1 MTSAA
6 GQGPLPAGA
15 AVLAA
20 AGGSGIV
27 VVGEELAPPLPSRS
41 SALLAGGD
49 DVGAVVPARPGPS
62 VPPVGPTADAVRAD
76 VDDVVSPVVAVAPGL
91 LADLR
96 IDPRADDGVAVAS
109 AVVDHV
115 LAKGRR
121 VLTDP
126 EWTTDIDRDDL
137 SAAKSARPV
146 AAEILVI
153 TAYLDDSMALL
164 EDRLAF
170 ALVRSLR
177 DQTVDAR
184 ITVLLT
190 DGFRSEHKVDRLRSN
205 GVHVVVPP
213 VDRDRWLAERAGAF
227 SHAVLT
233 SSGMQSLS
241 WSWLAKT
248 QPQAA
253 RVLYLSSLPFREVS
267 ALAPLTPPAEQASLE
282 SVRSGVESQV
292 LDVARSAD
300 AIWCDADADARWV
313 RGCLPGT
320 PVHVIPTAIARR
332 PDTVGLAGRSGVALL
347 GDIGHDAVASNE
359 DAAGGALESLVPAL
373 RSSNPDLPFTVI
385 TDRPSPYLR
394 HTMEEHG
401 AIIVPGAVGSVAV
414 ERARLL
420 VDLHTFG
427 TGGEA
432 AIWLA
437 LATRTPFIA
446 HPAAAG
452 RLELGRLGGM
462 SLFGALADLS
472 FRSQALLDDD
482 ARWLAVRDLIDD
494 LVAREFDGA
503 RRASALRV
511 ALASVGVETTST
523 GGQWIEDAPAK
534 DRRGRQRPLTV
545 AIRPDGFARRPP
557 LRGDLPSPWD
567 HDRRYQLWAERYG
580 PTADAVAA
588 LRTEVQRLP
597 YQPTISVL
605 VPVYNTPGAILRE
618 TIESVQAQI
627 YPHWELCLADDRSS
641 LPETRAVLAEVEV
654 LDGVKVVHLDGNSG
668 ISAATNAAAAVAEGE
683 FVAFLDHDDLLKSHS
698 LAQVVRWLNADRDL
712 DYIYTDEDKVDA
724 AGKLVQPHIKPDWSP
739 NMIMSQNYVCHL
751 SVIRRSL
758 YEELGGLRPSFDG
771 SQDHDLVLRVAERT
785 DRIAHIPEP
794 LYSWRIM
801 AGSTSAGVDAKPY
814 AADAARRALREAL
827 GRRDRP
833 GSVENATIQGMYR
846 TRYQLPGSPRVA
858 IIIPTKGA
866 LHLLEPCIR
875 SIYERSTYSN
885 FEVVV
890 IDNQTTDGPT
900 LEYLADFPGRVLR
913 YDHIFNYARMMNAA
927 ARIVDC
933 DAFLFLNNDTEV
945 ITPEWIEELLQHA
958 MRPEVGAVG
967 GRLYHGD
974 GRVQH
979 EGIVVGLGGWANNI
993 DHQGYWG
1000 RGDIIRDTSAVTGA
1014 CTMIRSSVYWRVGG
1028 NEERLRVAY
1037 NDVDICL
1044 RIRQAGYQVIYTPY
1058 AELYH
1063 HEGSSRSGMEHAE
1076 DGPQFG
1082 IRWRPTEG
1090 VDPFFNP
1097 AFQKVMPPF
1106 VIGL

>member
-1 MTSAA
+1 M
-6 GQGPLPAGA
+6 PAGA
-15 AVLAA
+15 AVLATA
-20 AGGSGIV
+20 HGPGIV
-27 VVGEELAPPLPSRS
+27 VVGERLAAPLPARS
-41 SALLAGGD
+41 IDLLAGTTT
-49 DVGAVVPARPGPS
+49 VGAVVPARPRPAGPWS
-62 VPPVGPTADAVRAD
+62 DPNADQELRTD
-76 VDDVVSPVVAVAPGL
+76 VAGAVSPVVAVAPGL
-91 LADLR
+91 LADFR
-96 IDPRADDGVAVAS
+96 IDPRLDDDLAVAS

-115 LAKGRR
+115 LAKSRR
-121 VLTDP
+121 VLVDP
-126 EWTTDIDRDDL
+126 EWTSDTAHD
-137 SAAKSARPV
+137 AAATEAQTRSV
-146 AAEILVI
+146 AGEILVI
-153 TAYLDDSMALL
+153 TGYLDDSAVLL
-164 EDRLAF
+164 EDHLAF
-170 ALVRSLR
+170 ELVRSLR
-177 DQTVDAR
+177 DQTVDTQ
-184 ITVLLT
+184 ITALLT
-190 DGFRSEHKVDRLRSN
+190 DGFRSERQVDRLRAN

-213 VDRDRWLAERAGAF
+213 VDRDRWLADRAGYF

-241 WSWLAKT
+241 WSWLART

-253 RVLYLSSLPFREVS
+253 RILYLSTLPFREVS
-267 ALAPLTPPAEQASLE
+267 ALASLTPPGERASLE
-282 SVRSGVESQV
+282 SVRGGVESQV

-313 RGCLPGT
+313 RGCMPGT
-320 PVHVIPTAIARR
+320 PVHVISTAIQPASERL
-332 PDTVGLAGRSGVALL
+332 GLAERSGIVLL
-347 GDIGHDAVASNE
+347 GDIGHDVVASNE
-359 DAAGGALESLVPAL
+359 DAAGAALDSLVPPL
-373 RSSNPDLPFTVI
+373 RSGDPDLPFTVI
-385 TDRPSPYLR
+385 ADRPSPYLLHR
-394 HTMEEHG
+394 AREHD
-401 AIIVPGAVGSVAV
+401 AIIVPGPDGWEAA

-432 AIWLA
+432 AIRLA

-452 RLELGRLGGM
+452 RLELGALGGM

-472 FRSQALLDDD
+472 FRSRALLDDD

-494 LVAREFDGA
+494 LIAHELSEG
-503 RRASALRV
+503 RRALALRT
-511 ALASVGVETTST
+511 ALASVGIEATPS
-523 GGQWIEDAPAK
+523 GHRWIDDGPAK
-534 DRRGRQRPLTV
+534 DRRGSQRPLTV
-545 AIRPDGFARRPP
+545 PIRPDGFARRPP
-557 LRGDLPSPWD
+557 LGGDLPSPWD

-580 PTADAVAA
+580 PTADAVPA
-588 LRTEVQRLP
+588 LGTEVQRLP

-605 VPVYNTPGAILRE
+605 VPVYNTPGAVLRQ

-654 LDGVKVVHLDGNSG
+654 FDGIKVVRLDGNSG
-668 ISAATNAAAAVAEGE
+668 ISAATNAAAAVADGE
-683 FVAFLDHDDLLKSHS
+683 FVAFLDHDDLLKPHA

-712 DYIYTDEDKVDA
+712 DYVYTDEDKIDA
-724 AGKLVQPHIKPDWSP
+724 AGMLVQPHIKPDWSP

-751 SVIRRSL
+751 SVIRHSL
-758 YEELGGLRPSFDG
+758 YEEVGGLRPSFDG

-814 AADAARRALREAL
+814 AADAARRALREAI
-827 GRRDRP
+827 GRRGRP
-833 GSVENATIQGMYR
+833 GTVEDASIQGMYR
-846 TRYQLPGSPRVA
+846 TRYQLFGAPRVA
-858 IIIPTKGA
+858 IIIPTKGS

-900 LEYLADFPGRVLR
+900 LEYLANFPGRVIR

-945 ITPEWIEELLQHA
+945 ITPEWIEELLEHA

-967 GRLYHGD
+967 GRLYFGD

-1044 RIRQAGYQVIYTPY
+1044 RIRQAGYQVVYTPY

-1063 HEGSSRSGMEHAE
+1063 HEGSSRSGMEHDE

-1106 VIGL
+1106 VIGI